1 MMKVNR
7 NRPWSALGATL
18 GLSCLC
24 GGLAKAQDVVTP
36 MPVVDKSYRIGIED
50 VLSITAPG
58 HEDITQDTVV
68 LPDGYIH
75 INGLQKPI
83 YADGKT
89 IAQIQADIFKGL
101 DRLYNNL
108 EITVKIREATS
119 QSVIITGARSS
130 GRYPLRKKMRIST
143 LMALSGGPPG
153 QLKYAVAN
161 LLRDDQVIKL
171 DLVKILG
178 QEPDPKAN
186 MALQP
191 GDEIII
197 DMKEVAP
204 PPTYS
209 VLGSVSKGGAFPM
222 PLDGS
227 PISIA
232 RAIAEAGGK
241 NEHAALSKVILE
253 RDGAERI
260 IDLYPLLTEGRA
272 DSEVAKLTMKD
283 GDVLIVPEIKRKY
296 FVTGQANRPGTFYMP
311 EEKEIRV
318 IDAISEAGGA
328 SGNGEQRKVTVTR
341 IVNGKP
347 VTLSINLLNVYTK
360 GMLSKNYLIQDQDVV
375 FIPGRSVQV
384 DPTQQYLN
392 PLFTF
397 TSLYNSGLFR

>member
-1 MMKVNR
+1 MQLNR
-7 NRPWSALGATL
+7 NRSYILPGLAL
-18 GLSCLC
+18 GLSCL
-24 GGLAKAQDVVTP
+24 GGLAAKAQDAPT
-36 MPVVDKSYRIGIED
+36 PVVDKEYRLGIDD
-50 VLSITAPG
+50 VISITSPG
-58 HEDITQDTVV
+58 HEDITQDTSV
-68 LPDGYIH
+68 LPDGFIH
-75 INGLQKPI
+75 VNGLQKPI

-89 IAQIQADIFKGL
+89 IAEVKAEIFKGL

-108 EITVKIREATS
+108 ELTVKIKEATS
-119 QSVIITGARSS
+119 QSVIITGARSP
-130 GRYPLRKKMRIST
+130 GRYTLRKKMRIST

-171 DLVKILG
+171 DLMKILG

-186 MALQP
+186 LALQP

-197 DMKEVAP
+197 DMKEIAP

-209 VLGSVSKGGAFPM
+209 VLGSVSKGGAFSM

-253 RDGAERI
+253 RNGVERV
-260 IDLYPLLTEGRA
+260 IDLYPLLTEGKA
-272 DSEVAKLTMKD
+272 DSDVAKLTMKD

-296 FVTGQANRPGTFYMP
+296 FVTGQANRPGTYYMP

-328 SGNGEQRKVTVTR
+328 SGNGEQRRVTVTR

-347 VTLSINLLNVYTK
+347 VTLNINLLDVYNK
-360 GMLSKNYLIQDQDVV
+360 GMLAKNYLIQDQDVV
-375 FIPGRSVQV
+375 FIPGRSANS
-384 DPTQQYLN
+384 DPTGQFIN

-397 TSLYNSGLFR
+397 SNLLNSRLFN